1 MIYLEF
7 ALNAALIADIVLDAD
22 DDDDDD
28 DDDSTIIYDIFLYSY
43 YIIL

>member
-7 ALNAALIADIVLDAD
+7 ALNAAVIADIVLDA
-22 DDDDDD
+22 DDDDD

>member
-7 ALNAALIADIVLDAD
+7 ALNAVLIADIVLDAD

>member
-28 DDDSTIIYDIFLYSY
+28 DDSTIIYDIFLYSY